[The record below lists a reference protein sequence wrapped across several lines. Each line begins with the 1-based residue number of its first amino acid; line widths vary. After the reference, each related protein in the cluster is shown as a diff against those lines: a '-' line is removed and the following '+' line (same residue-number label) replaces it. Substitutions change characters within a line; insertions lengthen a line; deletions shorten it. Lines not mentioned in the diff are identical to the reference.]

1 MNESTSYLKIEVLGE
16 TIENGERVI
25 RRRKICIGNPVEDFV
40 TEEVVRVPIPKKVE
54 KVKVSSQVKTKKT
67 VVKKN
72 PNPLELVIEK
82 ANEGV
87 KKVRARNGKGHF
99 IADDPTTPENEAWV
113 EKKEVINPK
122 PKRKRGRPKK
132 VK

>member
-1 MNESTSYLKIEVLGE
+1 MNVQDYLWYPYLRYQQECRKKGKEDSIQEWLELTG
-16 TIENGERVI
+16 RV
-25 RRRKICIGNPVEDFV
+25 KPWK
-40 TEEVVRVPIPKKVE
+40 PP
-54 KVKVSSQVKTKKT
+54 VKTKIKAKT
-67 VVKKN
+67 VSKPKKKVVKKN

-82 ANEGV
+82 ANESV

-99 IADDPTTPENEAWV
+99 IADDPKTPEDEAWV

>member
-67 VVKKN
+67 VVKKT

-82 ANEGV
+82 ANKGV
-87 KKVRARNGKGHF
+87 KKVRARNNKGHF
-99 IADDPTTPENEAWV
+99 IADDPSTPENEAWV
-113 EKKEVINPK
+113 EEKEVIKSK

-132 VK
+132 